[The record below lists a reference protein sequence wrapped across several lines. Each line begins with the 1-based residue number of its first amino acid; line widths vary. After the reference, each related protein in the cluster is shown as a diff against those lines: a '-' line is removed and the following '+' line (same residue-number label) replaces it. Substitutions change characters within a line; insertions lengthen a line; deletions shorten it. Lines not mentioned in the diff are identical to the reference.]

1 MDLTS
6 IQLMQGAS
14 GASGETTYVDD
25 VFSTYLYQGNAN
37 DNTTTEQPINNGIDL
52 AGEGGLVWLK
62 HRTGLLGSAPHL
74 FIDTERGVRNTIES
88 NNNGAQVQ
96 GAASNAGGTGSGL
109 HTFNS
114 NGFTLK
120 GQGKQ
125 GGANYGQ
132 GGTAT
137 YSSWAFRKAKGFFD
151 VVTYTGTGSTR
162 TVAHNL
168 GCIPGLII
176 IKCTSNA
183 ESWIVYHRDVG
194 AEKYLLLNST
204 DAVGTSSSAWNNTA
218 PTSTH
223 FTVST
228 AGQSND
234 NGYTYVAYVFAGGE
248 STAATAKS
256 VDYDG
261 SGDYLSTGSSS
272 DFTMGTGDFTIEC
285 WVKFQDTANR
295 GIFQISDDAGG
306 LSSAGGG
313 GAGGSIAFSHNGSQW
328 HVYGA
333 GAAQNAAYSRSTNQ
347 WYHIAYTRSSGVS
360 RCFVDGIQTHEFADT
375 HNYNGTYVVVGGYY
389 STNYL
394 MQGEISNFRIIKGT
408 ALYTGGFRPSNKP
421 LESITNT
428 KLLCCNNS
436 SVTGSTTNSSGSLTS
451 NGNPTASTENPF
463 ADSAGFVFGEGRDQ
477 PIIKCGMYEGYGS
490 ERYIDVGFE
499 PQWILA
505 KNIDDS
511 SGKNWIIIDAMRGA
525 SDITNNLDSRGL
537 FPNINQNETSGNY
550 IGMKSKG
557 FKLLAGESSS
567 NKSGDRYI
575 YMAIRRSD
583 GYVGKPAALGTD
595 VFNTIY
601 GTSSANPTFVS
612 GFPVDFAFQRKT
624 NQSQDWYTGAR
635 ILGNRNM
642 RFNTQAA
649 EDSSQSSN
657 TWRWYFSNGWH
668 EYSADQTAN
677 QSWMWKRHAGFDI
690 VNWTGNGR
698 VTEHV
703 HNLGRAP
710 EFFMVKRR
718 SSTEDWTC
726 YHKGFN
732 GGTNPSYY
740 WIQLNAT
747 SGESTYTNYEPG
759 NPGNYNLWNREE
771 PTSTHITIGEHDRV
785 NTSSE
790 TYTALLFASVEGISK
805 VGSFT
810 GSNSMVSVNLGFQ
823 PRFLIL
829 RRGNGTGNWVTL
841 DTVRGWGAGDDQ
853 YMRLNS
859 TGQSSAHDV
868 GAPTSTGFDVTGG
881 SSDYN
886 AAGSTYIYYAHA

>member
-25 VFSTYLYQGNAN
+25 VFSTYLYKGTGSAQ
-37 DNTTTEQPINNGIDL
+37 TINNGIDL
-52 AGEGGLVWLK
+52 STEGGLVWIK
-62 HRTGLLGSAPHL
+62 HRDGTYDHNLY
-74 FIDTERGVRNTIES
+74 DTERGAGTYLLSNTNEAQDTS
-88 NNNGAQVQ
+88 GTRLSAFNNNGFSISTN
-96 GAASNAGGTGSGL
+96 GAVNANG
-109 HTFNS
+109 NS
-114 NGFTLK
+114 F
-120 GQGKQ
+120 
-125 GGANYGQ
+125 
-132 GGTAT
+132 
-137 YSSWAFRKAKGFFD
+137 SSWSFRKSKGFFD
-151 VVTYTGTGSTR
+151 VVTWTGNSDTNQTISHSLKSRPGMIIAKRTDSSTTGDW
-162 TVAHNL
+162 V
-168 GCIPGLII
+168 
-176 IKCTSNA
+176 
-183 ESWIVYHRDVG
+183 VYHRDHAG
-194 AEKYLLLNST
+194 YIKLNST
-204 DAVGTSSSAWNNTA
+204 NSAVSDSGAWTPVTSSSFKAYDYIN
-218 PTSTH
+218 
-223 FTVST
+223 V
-228 AGQSND
+228 
-234 NGYTYVAYVFAGGE
+234 NGASYVAYVFAGGE
-248 STAATAKS
+248 STDATAKS

-295 GIFQISDDAGG
+295 GIFQISDQAGG
-306 LSSAGGG
+306 LSSVGGG
-313 GAGGSIAFSHNGSQW
+313 GGGGTIAFSHNGSSW
-328 HVYGA
+328 HIYGA
-333 GAAQNAAYSRSTNQ
+333 AGSHDTGYTRSTDQ

-463 ADSAGFVFGEGRDQ
+463 ADSAGFVFGEGGDQ

-505 KNIDDS
+505 KNIDDDR
-511 SGKNWIIIDAMRGA
+511 NWIIIDAMRGA

-537 FPNINQNETSGNY
+537 FPNINNNEVSGNY

-575 YMAIRRSD
+575 YVAIRRAD
-583 GYVGKPAALGTD
+583 GYVGKPAELGTD

-624 NQSQDWYTGAR
+624 GQSQDWYTGAR

-642 RFNTQAA
+642 RLNNSAA
-649 EDSSQSSN
+649 EDSSASSS

-668 EYSADQTAN
+668 ELSSTQTAN
-677 QSWMWKRHAGFDI
+677 QSWMWKRGAGFDI

-710 EFFMVKRR
+710 EFMIVKRR

-732 GGTNPSYY
+732 GGTNPSHY
-740 WIQLNAT
+740 WIQLNAQ
-747 SGESTYTNYEPG
+747 SGEGTYTNYEPG
-759 NPGNYNLWNREE
+759 NPGNYNLWNRED

-785 NTSSE
+785 NTNSE

-810 GSNSMVSVNLGFQ
+810 GSNSTVSVNLGFQ

-853 YMRLNS
+853 YMRLNE
-859 TGQSSAHDV
+859 TGQSAAHDV

-886 AAGSTYIYYAHA
+886 SAGSTYIYYAHA